1 MNGQWIFPYLITIF
15 QHYID
20 TNSVYFIPKH
30 KFCAMKPLFEDIGSK
45 RGANSYVAY
54 RYATSAFPF
63 LWHYHPEYELTLI
76 LEGSGE
82 RMVGDSHE
90 FFFPGDLV
98 LLGPGLPHTWVSG
111 MSSAAVVVQFAESFI
126 APILQ
131 FPECDRIRQLL
142 ARTSQG
148 LSFPATG
155 LGKGDLMASIMRL
168 PTAKSANRITGLLDV
183 LQALAGSRTG
193 ARALASPYFQ
203 PAAGKKTEGRIG
215 KVFQYIHLHSS
226 ETVSLTEMAALINLS
241 ESAFC
246 KFFRRTTGK
255 TFSDYLSDIRIG
267 HACHLLSESDDT
279 ISEVAYRSGF
289 ESLTYFNRVF
299 LRKKGVRPREF
310 RKGIKHNLS

>member
-1 MNGQWIFPYLITIF
+1 
-15 QHYID
+15 
-20 TNSVYFIPKH
+20 
-30 KFCAMKPLFEDIGSK
+30 MKPRFEDIGSK

-54 RYATSAFPF
+54 RYTTSAFPF

-90 FFFPGDLV
+90 YFFPGDLV
-98 LLGPGLPHTWVSG
+98 LLGPGLPHTWVSE
-111 MSSAAVVVQFAESFI
+111 MPSAAVVVQFAESFI
-126 APILQ
+126 APIVQ

-148 LSFPATG
+148 LAFPATG
-155 LGKGDLMASIMRL
+155 WSKGDLRASIMNL
-168 PTAKSANRITGLLDV
+168 PVARAATRITGLLDV
-183 LQALAGSRTG
+183 LQTLAGTRAG
-193 ARALASPYFQ
+193 AQTLASPYFQ
-203 PAAGKKTEGRIG
+203 PPAGKKAEGRIG
-215 KVFQYIHLHSS
+215 KVFQYVHRHSA
-226 ETVSLTEMAALINLS
+226 ETVSLREAADLINLS

-255 TFSDYLSDIRIG
+255 TFSDYVSDIRIG

-279 ISEVAYRSGF
+279 ISEIAYHSGF

-299 LRKKGVRPREF
+299 LRKKGIRPREF
-310 RKGIKHNLS
+310 RKGINKSI

>member
-1 MNGQWIFPYLITIF
+1 
-15 QHYID
+15 
-20 TNSVYFIPKH
+20 
-30 KFCAMKPLFEDIGSK
+30 MKPLFEDIGSK

-54 RYATSAFPF
+54 RYATAAFPF

-82 RMVGDSHE
+82 RMVGDNHE
-90 FFFPGDLV
+90 YFVPGDLV
-98 LLGPGLPHTWVSG
+98 LLGPGLPHTWVSE
-111 MSSAAVVVQFAESFI
+111 MSSAAVVIQFSEGFI

-131 FPECDRIRQLL
+131 YPECDRIRQLL
-142 ARTSQG
+142 ARAPQG
-148 LSFPATG
+148 LAFPVTG

-168 PTAKSANRITGLLDV
+168 PVAKAAGRITELLDV
-183 LQALAGSRTG
+183 LQMLAGSRVG

-203 PAAGKKTEGRIG
+203 PAAGKKAEGRIA
-215 KVFQYIHLHSS
+215 KVFQYIHQHSA
-226 ETVSLTEMAALINLS
+226 ETVSLGKMAALINLS

-246 KFFRRTTGK
+246 KFFKRTTGK

-279 ISEVAYRSGF
+279 ISEIAYRSGF

-299 LRKKGVRPREF
+299 LRKKGVRPRDF
-310 RKGIKHNLS
+310 RKGSQGIHQIFG